1 MHRQPSDSRDIRTRR
16 FRLATLATALIL
28 LANTALAQDRNPSAQ
43 AKQPAKTP
51 LAWTADEARREL
63 ALNPRDPFLQYVALQ
78 LSADAARKLN
88 GADEW
93 RRQLAERR
101 GRVDAFNLFTGALAV
116 QESLQLDAMTGAMNP
131 RGPSKIVPFEKLQ
144 GPTIKSHPWEKM
156 LGDQQPEVSPLA
168 KLIPSNQYLVQARSL
183 TKLLDLV
190 EIGDLWSMHLFNQ
203 AVQEATSSNVGD
215 RLREQLAVR
224 TDPLSKPFYDM
235 VVDQVAITGSDL
247 YLREGSDVTVIFALK
262 QPAVFAARMNKFL
275 DEAKEKHPTARRM
288 HGEYLGVKYIH
299 IASPDR
305 KVHVFSAYPR
315 PDLHIRSNSRIGL
328 ERVLAAMQGRDPHGQ
343 AVERLGETAEFR
355 YIRTLM
361 EEGAVEEDAFIYLS
375 DSFIRHIIGPRLKLT
390 ERRRLIAYNH
400 MRMIGHAALL
410 YRTQFGKQPDSIQQL
425 VDAKCAPASFADGSL
440 QNPFGGQYSLAPDGL
455 AGLCSVNGLPS
466 DLIPNAEL
474 PLENVTQEEANDYQ
488 QFLDQYNS
496 YWRTFFDPIA
506 IRVKI
511 EEKKYRAETIVLPL
525 INNSIYNVMATTLG
539 GEPEPLDK
547 LPVPKGNIFSLALR
561 VNKHEVAGRV
571 GANARMFRN
580 LFMGSGPSFDAA
592 TVDNV
597 ILKGFGNQVGLHIY
611 DSAPLFDLNLSNL
624 VGEMF
629 ASGTGGMFFG
639 NDTLWITVLIAS
651 LNSPLYVSLDV
662 NNEAIVDAFLEQ
674 LDKQLA
680 ALARRPSS
688 GGWFRTETD
697 FYHLTPESVEQ
708 NKSPPGKS
716 ADQPGDATVR
726 AYALA
731 FGPLKWRFF
740 SARIGKGFYVATK
753 KFIIDDLI
761 AAHREQIAARKADGG
776 KDPTEQTAGPS
787 RWQPRAHAMV
797 RVRPEHW
804 NRVLPEYQLGWAE
817 NNRRAVLN
825 HLSMLS
831 NVARAAVAADPDL
844 LQQDPTSAAETIV
857 RQAEILYGVHFVP
870 PDGGKYLLSSD
881 GRSIAH
887 SLYGSQINPQQHA
900 TPATGG
906 KHAELLKGFS
916 GATAELTF
924 LEDGLHAVLTIE
936 RKEAGANSSGE

>member
-1 MHRQPSDSRDIRTRR
+1 MMHRQPPDARETGTKR
-16 FRLATLATALIL
+16 FRFVTLATALIL
-28 LANTALAQDRNPSAQ
+28 SISGALAQDANPPAQ
-43 AKQPAKTP
+43 TKQPAKTA

-78 LSADAARKLN
+78 LGGGGGARDSAA
-88 GADEW
+88 EW
-93 RRQLAERR
+93 RQQLAERR

-131 RGPSKIVPFEKLQ
+131 RGPSKIVPFEQLK
-144 GPTIKSHPWEKM
+144 GPTVKSHPWEKM
-156 LGDQQPEVSPLA
+156 LGDQQPEVSPMA
-168 KLIPSNQYLVQARSL
+168 KLVPSNQYLVQARSL

-203 AVQEATSSNVGD
+203 AVQDATSSNVGD

-224 TDPLSKPFYDM
+224 TDRFTKPFYDM

-247 YLREGSDVTVIFALK
+247 YLREGSDVTVIFAVK
-262 QPAVFAARMNKFL
+262 QPEVFAPRMNKFL
-275 DEAKEKHPTARRM
+275 DEAEEKHPTARRM
-288 HGEYLGVKYIH
+288 HGEYLGVKYVH

-315 PDLHIRSNSRIGL
+315 PDLHVRSNSRIGL
-328 ERVLAAMQGRDPHGQ
+328 ERVLAAMLGRDAHGQ
-343 AVERLGETAEFR
+343 PVERLGETAEFR

-361 EEGAVEEDAFIYLS
+361 KEGAAEEDAFIYLS
-375 DSFIRHIIGPRLKLT
+375 DPFIRHVVGPRLKLT
-390 ERRRLIAYNH
+390 ERRRMIAYNH

-410 YRTQFGKQPDSIQQL
+410 YRTQFGQEPESIQQL
-425 VDAKCAPASFADGSL
+425 VDAKCAPAAFANGGL
-440 QNPFGGQYSLAPDGL
+440 ENPFGGQYALAPDGL

-466 DLIPNAEL
+466 DLIPCTEL
-474 PLENVTQEEANDYQ
+474 PLENVTQQEANDYQ

-506 IRVKI
+506 IRVEI
-511 EEKKYRAETIVLPL
+511 DEQKYRAETIVLPL

-539 GEPEPLDK
+539 GEPESLDE
-547 LPVPKGNIFSLALR
+547 LPVPKGNIFSLAMRL
-561 VNKHEVAGRV
+561 NKEAIAGRV
-571 GANARMFRN
+571 GANAQMFRN
-580 LFMGSGPSFDAA
+580 VFLGSGPSFDAA
-592 TVDNV
+592 AVDNV

-624 VGEMF
+624 VGETF

-651 LNSPLYVSLDV
+651 LNSPLYVSFDV
-662 NNEAIVDAFLEQ
+662 KNEQIIDAFLEQ

-697 FYHLTPESVEQ
+697 FYHLTAEPAQ
-708 NKSPPGKS
+708 GGDSPPDKS
-716 ADQPGDATVR
+716 GNQPGEPTVR

-740 SARIGKGFYVATK
+740 SARIGTGFYVATK

-761 AAHREQIAARKADGG
+761 AAHREQLAARNANGG
-776 KDPTEQTAGPS
+776 KNPAEQAPRPN
-787 RWQPRAHAMV
+787 RWQPVAHAMV

-804 NRVLPEYQLGWAE
+804 NRVVPEYQLGWAE

-831 NVARAAVAADPDL
+831 NVARAAVADDPDL
-844 LQQDPTSAAETIV
+844 LQQDPASAAETIV
-857 RQAEILYGVHFVP
+857 RQAEVLYGVHFVP

-887 SLYGSQINPQQHA
+887 SLYGSQIEPQQLA
-900 TPATGG
+900 APALGG
-906 KHAELLKGFS
+906 EHAELLKGFA

-924 LEDGLHAVLTIE
+924 LEDGLHAILTIE
-936 RKEAGANSSGE
+936 RK